1 MLLCLSLRVS
11 QVLRGSSCPR
21 SELARMEV
29 QVLTRS
35 RCPCR
40 CGCRMLAPIL
50 LTVTGFCMASP
61 RLDAQMILLVVIG
74 ITRSTV
80 ALLVLE
86 EMILKSL
93 SKSIN

>member
-1 MLLCLSLRVS
+1 
-11 QVLRGSSCPR
+11 
-21 SELARMEV
+21 MEV
-29 QVLTRS
+29 QVLTGS
-35 RCPCR
+35 RCSSG

-50 LTVTGFCMASP
+50 LAVTSYRMTGP
-61 RLDAQMILLVVIG
+61 GLDAQMILLLVIS

-80 ALLVLE
+80 TLLVLE